1 MFQHSTNRMSRQFP
15 CDVTGLVFD
24 CQEKKLQKVPNGITS
39 NATVVNV
46 SKNELLKIQE
56 YRNVFSHLDN
66 LTELNLSHAKK
77 SGNAP
82 YPCVPCPNISLG
94 IHPMAFIDLTKLRTL
109 DLAGNSLT
117 ELNDFWFENLQDL
130 TKLLLSFNLLQS
142 AFQGELTCFSSLSK
156 LQHLD
161 LSFNYGHNTY
171 PQTVKLSNSFSK
183 LRSLQLSLHGNPFQ
197 CSCEALDFIIWIE
210 NNNVMIYFDFD
221 QCVNDT
227 LALLISI
234 LTTTFIVVTKSM
246 ATVSGW
252 TTRRCT
258 PAFTL
263 STSPAAGRET
273 EAAAWTFP
281 SFSEIL
287 LC

>member
-1 MFQHSTNRMSRQFP
+1 MHYISEEDF
-15 CDVTGLVFD
+15 
-24 CQEKKLQKVPNGITS
+24 K
-39 NATVVNV
+39 
-46 SKNELLKIQE
+46 ELHHLKERTIHWN
-56 YRNVFSHLDN
+56 YPR
-66 LTELNLSHAKK
+66 

-183 LRSLQLSLHGNPFQ
+183 LRSLQVLHLVCLVFR
-197 CSCEALDFIIWIE
+197 EIVF
-210 NNNVMIYFDFD
+210 
-221 QCVNDT
+221 DT
-227 LALLISI
+227 LKPLVSLKN
-234 LTTTFIVVTKSM
+234 LTELYLGTNFIHSNSTRTPTVESNIPIREQ
-246 ATVSGW
+246 TVS
-252 TTRRCT
+252 C
-258 PAFTL
+258 FN
-263 STSPAAGRET
+263 
-273 EAAAWTFP
+273 
-281 SFSEIL
+281 
-287 LC
+287 